1 LIGPKPEWAR
11 PDGGEAGL
19 HPSNVHDTP
28 YSVGAVNFTGDTPA
42 ILGPDGPS
50 LGGFACPVT
59 IVSGERWKVGQLRPG
74 DTVRLVPVTEAT
86 TAGLRPGALSN
97 RPKDAEASP
106 AEPSGHRGIRGIP
119 TLLPSALDGPDG
131 DDGVLARRPA
141 TDTAPEVVHRRG
153 ADDNILVEYG
163 PMSLDLA
170 LRMRVHT
177 LAAHLAEHRPPG
189 LLDITPGV
197 RSLHLHT
204 DPDVLPLRTLLG
216 LLKEAEDALP
226 PSGELTV
233 PSRAVHLPLSFDD
246 PAVGEAIER
255 YTASVRDDAPWN
267 PSNIEFI
274 RRINGLDSVADVRRA
289 VFDAEYLVLGLGDVY
304 LGAPAATPLDPR
316 HRLVTTKY
324 NPARTWTQ
332 EATVG
337 IGGAYLCI
345 YGMES
350 PGGYQ
355 LIGRTVP
362 IWGGLRPQSYFADG
376 IPWLLRFFDRIIW
389 HPVSPG
395 ELLDIRAD
403 LAAGRT
409 GLDIGEGTFSLAA
422 HEAFLR
428 ENAGSIAAFRA
439 RQAAAFEAERQAWEA
454 AGEFEDRT
462 DAPGSRPALGNQ
474 FTDLPP
480 LPPGARL
487 VDAPLSSLVWK
498 IEAKPGTRVEA
509 GQPLIVLEA
518 MKMEVVVRAPAA
530 GVVAD
535 VLVSPGQHIDA
546 GAPLASV
553 LAAEAAA

>member
-1 LIGPKPEWAR
+1 VADAVRRAPALMSLS
-11 PDGGEAGL
+11 DG
-19 HPSNVHDTP
+19 
-28 YSVGAVNFTGDTPA
+28 YS
-42 ILGPDGPS
+42 
-50 LGGFACPVT
+50 
-59 IVSGERWKVGQLRPG
+59 
-74 DTVRLVPVTEAT
+74 AT
-86 TAGLRPGALSN
+86 
-97 RPKDAEASP
+97 DA
-106 AEPSGHRGIRGIP
+106 
-119 TLLPSALDGPDG
+119 
-131 DDGVLARRPA
+131 DDGVLARFPV

-163 PMSLDLA
+163 PMSLDLG

-189 LLDITPGV
+189 LVDITPGV

-216 LLKEAEDALP
+216 LLKEAETALP
-226 PSGELTV
+226 PSDRLTV

-246 PAVGEAIER
+246 PTVGEAIAR
-255 YTASVRDDAPWN
+255 YEASVRDDAPWN

-274 RRINGLDSVADVRRA
+274 RRINGLDSTDDVRRA

-324 NPARTWTQ
+324 NPARTWTP
-332 EATVG
+332 EAGVG

-362 IWGGLRPQSYFADG
+362 IWGGLRPQSYFDGG
-376 IPWLLRFFDRIIW
+376 IPWLLRFFDRVVW
-389 HPVSPG
+389 HPVEAA

-403 LAAGRT
+403 LAAGRR
-409 GLDIGEGTFSLAA
+409 GLDIRPGTFSLAE
-422 HEAFLR
+422 HERFLA
-428 ENAGSIAAFRA
+428 ENAASIAAFRA
-439 RQAAAFEAERQAWEA
+439 RQSAAFEAERQAWEA
-454 AGEFEDRT
+454 AGEFADRAEPVAET
-462 DAPGSRPALGNQ
+462 AVAP
-474 FTDLPP
+474 PP
-480 LPPGARL
+480 QLPPGARR
-487 VDAPLSSLVWK
+487 VDAPLSSLGWK
-498 IEAKPGTRVEA
+498 IEAAPGTRVEA

-518 MKMEVVVRAPAA
+518 MKMEVVVRAPAP

-535 VLVSPGQHIDA
+535 VLVRPGEQIAA
-546 GAPLASV
+546 GAPLTSV
-553 LAAEAAA
+553 IGEEAA